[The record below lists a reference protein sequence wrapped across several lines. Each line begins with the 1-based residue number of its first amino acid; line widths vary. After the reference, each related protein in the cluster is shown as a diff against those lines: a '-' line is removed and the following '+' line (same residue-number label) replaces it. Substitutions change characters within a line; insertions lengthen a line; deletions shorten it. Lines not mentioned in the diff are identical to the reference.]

1 MLETNRIF
9 FFQDNLCNPT
19 PKICIFVGLK
29 KGFPDMENFVVSARK
44 YRPITFDTVVGQGSI
59 TNTLKNAIRNNTLA
73 QAFLFC
79 GPRGVG
85 KTTCARIMAK
95 TINCLNPTE
104 NMEACNE
111 CESCR
116 AFNNNASF
124 NIYELDAA
132 SNNSV
137 DDIRSLVDQV
147 RIPPQIG
154 QYKVYIIDEVHMLS
168 AAAFNAFLKTL
179 EEPPAYAKFIL
190 ATTEKHKIIPTI
202 LSRCQIF
209 DFKRITVDD
218 IAKHLAYV
226 AQSEGVNAEPEA
238 LNIIAQKADG
248 ALRDAL
254 SIFDQMVSFSG
265 KNITYKDV
273 IDNLNV
279 LDYDYYFQIV
289 DHILRGETSDILL
302 ILNDIIN
309 KGFEPQHFVSGMGNH
324 LRSLMVCKDPATV
337 QLLEVSEQLR
347 QRYLAQSQACPMPFL
362 IRALEINNK
371 CDIDYR
377 AANNKR
383 LHLEIALLKMC
394 ALCSQALNM
403 PTAQAQP
410 AQMPQNRPAQPVN
423 PTVPSGV
430 STGSTSAATKVPEPV
445 VTTKVPEPAVTTK
458 VPEPVEGPTPTAQK
472 AQQPTPQPN
481 NSTIQ
486 QQTAPVSTSSTSATT
501 ATSAQPVIRPR
512 GTTSSVSI
520 NKALQQAEQQ
530 AEEKEET
537 WDTPFT
543 QEQLT
548 ASWADFINRYKNVS
562 PNFAA
567 ALGKYTPK
575 LIGATEIHFSVDN
588 LLFEYDTEG
597 ISALKHH
604 LKQSLHNNQFAL
616 QPEVMEHPA
625 EIEAYTD
632 KDKFEKMVEERPFLR
647 TLQTE
652 LKLEGDL

>member
-1 MLETNRIF
+1 ML
-9 FFQDNLCNPT
+9 Q
-19 PKICIFVGLK
+19 VGRSNAEKLYFCRFNTATQK
-29 KGFPDMENFVVSARK
+29 MENFVVSARK
-44 YRPITFDTVVGQGSI
+44 YRPITFDSVVGQSSI
-59 TNTLKNAIRNNTLA
+59 TNTLKNAIRNHSLA
-73 QAFLFC
+73 QAYLFC

-104 NMEACNE
+104 NLEACNE

-137 DDIRSLVDQV
+137 DDIRNLVDQV

-168 AAAFNAFLKTL
+168 KDAFNAFLKTL

-209 DFKRITVDD
+209 DFKRITVED

-226 AQSEGVNAEPEA
+226 ASSEGVTADPEA

-265 KNITYKDV
+265 KTITYKDV

-289 DHILRGETSDILL
+289 DHILQGNTSDILL
-302 ILNDIIN
+302 LLNDIIS

-324 LRSLMVCKDPATV
+324 LRSLLVSKDPVTL
-337 QLLEVSEQLR
+337 QLLEVSDQLK
-347 QRYLAQSQACPMPFL
+347 QRYMNQSQACPLPFL
-362 IRALEINNK
+362 VKALEINNQ

-377 AANNKR
+377 SANNKR

-394 ALCSQALNM
+394 SLCSNALTL
-403 PTAQAQP
+403 PTTQAQP
-410 AQMPQNRPAQPVN
+410 VQVAQNRPAAQHPAQPSPIVAPVQQPKVVQQPQPQPQ
-423 PTVPSGV
+423 PTK
-430 STGSTSAATKVPEPV
+430 A
-445 VTTKVPEPAVTTK
+445 PEPAAPVPTQK
-458 VPEPVEGPTPTAQK
+458 VEEPTQK
-472 AQQPTPQPN
+472 PQP
-481 NSTIQ
+481 
-486 QQTAPVSTSSTSATT
+486 TSSTPTPVTPPSAPAP
-501 ATSAQPVIRPR
+501 ATPVVRPR
-512 GTTSSVSI
+512 GTASSISVSQ
-520 NKALQQAEQQ
+520 ALQKAEQKG
-530 AEEKEET
+530 EEVEET

-543 QEQLT
+543 QEQLDE
-548 ASWADFINRYKNVS
+548 AWSDFVTRYKTIS
-562 PNFAA
+562 PSFAA
-567 ALGKYTPK
+567 AIGKYTPK
-575 LIGATEIHFSVDN
+575 LGPKFEIHFSVDN
-588 LLFEYDTEG
+588 LLFEQDTEG
-597 ISALKHH
+597 MTALKHH
-604 LKQSLHNNQFAL
+604 LKNRLHNNQFEL
-616 QPEVMEHPA
+616 KPEVLDRPTEV
-625 EIEAYTD
+625 EAYTD

>member
-1 MLETNRIF
+1 M
-9 FFQDNLCNPT
+9 
-19 PKICIFVGLK
+19 
-29 KGFPDMENFVVSARK
+29 
-44 YRPITFDTVVGQGSI
+44 TFDTVVGQGSI
-59 TNTLKNAIRNNTLA
+59 TSTLKNAIRNNTLA

-137 DDIRSLVDQV
+137 EDIRSLVDQV

-218 IAKHLAYV
+218 IAKHLAFV
-226 AQSEGVNAEPEA
+226 AQSEGVTAEPEA

-265 KNITYKDV
+265 RNITYKDV

-302 ILNDIIN
+302 ILNDIIS

-324 LRSLMVCKDPATV
+324 LRSLLVCKDAATV

-347 QRYLAQSQACPMPFL
+347 QRYLAQSQACPLPFL
-362 IRALEINNK
+362 IKALEINNQ

-394 ALCSQALNM
+394 GLCSGALAM

-410 AQMPQNRPAQPVN
+410 VQVAQNRPMQQPV
-423 PTVPSGV
+423 SGGV
-430 STGSTSAATKVPEPV
+430 STGSTSAQPKVPEPV
-445 VTTKVPEPAVTTK
+445 VTK
-458 VPEPVEGPTPTAQK
+458 VPEPVEVPTTKPTY
-472 AQQPTPQPN
+472 QQSN
-481 NSTIQ
+481 
-486 QQTAPVSTSSTSATT
+486 APVSTGS
-501 ATSAQPVIRPR
+501 TSAQPVVRPR
-512 GTTSSVSI
+512 GTTSSISI
-520 NKALQQAEQQ
+520 NKAMQQAEQKV
-530 AEEKEET
+530 EEKEET
-537 WDTPFT
+537 WDSAFT

-548 ASWADFINRYKNVS
+548 EAWADFVNRYKIIS

-575 LIGATEIHFSVDN
+575 AIDGDIHFNVDN
-588 LLFEYDTEG
+588 KLFENDTEG
-597 ISALKHH
+597 MSALKNH
-604 LKQSLHNNQFAL
+604 LKNTLHNNQYKLVA
-616 QPEVMEHPA
+616 EVMERPA

-632 KDKFEKMVEERPFLR
+632 KEKFEKMAEEQPMLR

>member
-1 MLETNRIF
+1 M
-9 FFQDNLCNPT
+9 
-19 PKICIFVGLK
+19 
-29 KGFPDMENFVVSARK
+29 
-44 YRPITFDTVVGQGSI
+44 TFDTVVGQGSI

-95 TINCLNPTE
+95 TINCLHPTE
-104 NMEACNE
+104 NLEACNE

-137 DDIRSLVDQV
+137 EDIRSLVDQV

-226 AQSEGVNAEPEA
+226 AQSEGVSAEPEA

-289 DHILRGETSDILL
+289 DHILRGNTSDILL
-302 ILNDIIN
+302 ILNDIIS
-309 KGFEPQHFVSGMGNH
+309 KGFEPQHFINGLGNH
-324 LRSLMVCKDPATV
+324 LRSLMVCKDPITV

-394 ALCSQALNM
+394 ALCNQALNM

-410 AQMPQNRPAQPVN
+410 MQMPQNKPAQTAN
-423 PTVPSGV
+423 PTIPSGV
-430 STGSTSAATKVPEPV
+430 STGSTSA
-445 VTTKVPEPAVTTK
+445 TTKVLEPAVSSKVLEPAVTTK

-472 AQQPTPQPN
+472 VQQHQPTQSLN
-481 NSTIQ
+481 ASVTSG
-486 QQTAPVSTSSTSATT
+486 VSTSSTT
-501 ATSAQPVIRPR
+501 ATSAQPVVRPR
-512 GTTSSVSI
+512 GTTSSISI
-520 NKALQQAEQQ
+520 NKAMQQAGQK

-548 ASWADFINRYKNVS
+548 AAWADFVNRYKNVS

-575 LIGATEIHFSVDN
+575 LMGSAEIHFSVDN
-588 LLFEYDTEG
+588 LLFEHDTEG
-597 ISALKHH
+597 MSALKHH
-604 LKQSLHNNQFAL
+604 LKNSLHNNQYQL
-616 QPEVMEHPA
+616 KPEVMERPA
-625 EIEAYTD
+625 EIDAYTD
-632 KDKFEKMVEERPFLR
+632 KDKFEKMVEERPYLR

>member
-1 MLETNRIF
+1 
-9 FFQDNLCNPT
+9 
-19 PKICIFVGLK
+19 
-29 KGFPDMENFVVSARK
+29 MENFVVSARK

-137 DDIRSLVDQV
+137 EDIRSLVDQV

-302 ILNDIIN
+302 ILNDIIS

-410 AQMPQNRPAQPVN
+410 AQMPQNRPAQTVN

-445 VTTKVPEPAVTTK
+445 VTTKVPEPVE
-458 VPEPVEGPTPTAQK
+458 EPASTQQPQPNNSTI
-472 AQQPTPQPN
+472 QQPTPQPN
-481 NSTIQ
+481 NSTVQQSTIQ

-501 ATSAQPVIRPR
+501 ATSAQPSIRPR

-575 LIGATEIHFSVDN
+575 LIGTTEIHFSVDN

-616 QPEVMEHPA
+616 KPEVMEHPA

>member
-1 MLETNRIF
+1 
-9 FFQDNLCNPT
+9 
-19 PKICIFVGLK
+19 
-29 KGFPDMENFVVSARK
+29 MENFVVSARK

-137 DDIRSLVDQV
+137 EDIRSLVDQV

-302 ILNDIIN
+302 ILNDIIS

-458 VPEPVEGPTPTAQK
+458 VPEPVEGPVPTQQPQPINSTVQQSTI
-472 AQQPTPQPN
+472 QQPTPQPN

-486 QQTAPVSTSSTSATT
+486 QSTIQQPTPQPNNSTIQQSTIQQPT
-501 ATSAQPVIRPR
+501 PQPVIRPR

-575 LIGATEIHFSVDN
+575 LIGTTEIHFSVDN

-616 QPEVMEHPA
+616 KPEVMEHPA

>member
-1 MLETNRIF
+1 
-9 FFQDNLCNPT
+9 
-19 PKICIFVGLK
+19 
-29 KGFPDMENFVVSARK
+29 MENFVVSARK

-59 TNTLKNAIRNNTLA
+59 TSTLKNAIRNNTLA

-137 DDIRSLVDQV
+137 EDIRSLVDQV

-218 IAKHLAYV
+218 IAKHLAFV
-226 AQSEGVNAEPEA
+226 AQSEGVFAEPEA

-289 DHILRGETSDILL
+289 DHILHGDTSDILL
-302 ILNDIIN
+302 ILNDIIS

-324 LRSLMVCKDPATV
+324 LRSLLVCKDPVTV
-337 QLLEVSEQLR
+337 QLLEVSEQLK
-347 QRYLAQSQACPMPFL
+347 QRYLIQSQTCPLPIL
-362 IRALEINNK
+362 IKALEINNQ

-394 ALCSQALNM
+394 GLCSQALNI
-403 PTAQAQP
+403 PTVQAQP
-410 AQMPQNRPAQPVN
+410 VQMAQNRPATQPVQ
-423 PTVPSGV
+423 SSV
-430 STGSTSAATKVPEPV
+430 STSSTTAQPQPTQTA
-445 VTTKVPEPAVTTK
+445 KVPEPAVA
-458 VPEPVEGPTPTAQK
+458 ERGRSVEGPTVAPK
-472 AQQPTPQPN
+472 PQPQP
-481 NSTIQ
+481 SQ
-486 QQTAPVSTSSTSATT
+486 PTAPVSTGSTAAPTP
-501 ATSAQPVIRPR
+501 ASAQTVVRPR
-512 GTTSSVSI
+512 GTTSSISI
-520 NKALQQAEQQ
+520 NKAMQQAEQK

-548 ASWADFINRYKNVS
+548 ASWADFVNRYKNVS

-575 LIGATEIHFSVDN
+575 LIGQSEIHFSVDN
-588 LLFEYDTEG
+588 LLFERDTEG
-597 ISALKHH
+597 MSALKHH
-604 LKQSLHNNQFAL
+604 LKNSLHNNQYQL
-616 QPEVMEHPA
+616 KPEVMERPA

-632 KDKFEKMVEERPFLR
+632 KDKFEKMVEERPYLR

>member
-1 MLETNRIF
+1 
-9 FFQDNLCNPT
+9 
-19 PKICIFVGLK
+19 
-29 KGFPDMENFVVSARK
+29 MENFVVSARK
-44 YRPITFDTVVGQGSI
+44 YRPVTFDTVVGQGSI

-104 NMEACNE
+104 TMEACNE

-137 DDIRSLVDQV
+137 EDIRSLVDQV

-168 AAAFNAFLKTL
+168 PAAFNAFLKTL

-218 IAKHLAYV
+218 IAKHLAHV
-226 AQSEGVNAEPEA
+226 AQSEGVSAEPEA

-265 KNITYKDV
+265 KTITYKDV

-289 DHILRGETSDILL
+289 DHILHGNTSDILL
-302 ILNDIIN
+302 LLNDIIS

-324 LRSLMVCKDPATV
+324 LRSLLVSKDPVTL

-347 QRYLAQSQACPMPFL
+347 QRYMTQAQTCPLPFL
-362 IRALEINNK
+362 VKALEINNQ

-394 ALCSQALNM
+394 ALCSQALTM
-403 PTAQAQP
+403 PSAQAQP
-410 AQMPQNRPAQPVN
+410 VQVAQNRPATQQQPKATATPSVQSGVTTSPTTATAKAPEPVEGPSQRPATAQPQPSN
-423 PTVPSGV
+423 PTIQTSAPV
-430 STGSTSAATKVPEPV
+430 STGSTSA
-445 VTTKVPEPAVTTK
+445 
-458 VPEPVEGPTPTAQK
+458 TPT
-472 AQQPTPQPN
+472 
-481 NSTIQ
+481 
-486 QQTAPVSTSSTSATT
+486 
-501 ATSAQPVIRPR
+501 IRPR
-512 GTTSSVSI
+512 GTASSISVS
-520 NKALQQAEQQ
+520 KAMQQAEQKP
-530 AEEKEET
+530 EEKEET
-537 WDTPFT
+537 WDSPFT
-543 QEQLT
+543 EEQLK
-548 ASWADFINRYKNVS
+548 ASWTDFVEHYKHVS
-562 PNFAA
+562 PSFAA
-567 ALGKYTPK
+567 AIGKYTPK
-575 LIGATEIHFSVDN
+575 LGPKYEIHFGVDN
-588 LLFEYDTEG
+588 LLFEQDTEG
-597 ISALKHH
+597 MSMLKRH
-604 LKQSLHNNQFAL
+604 LKNNLHNNQFEL
-616 QPEVMEHPA
+616 KPEVMERPA
-625 EIEAYTD
+625 EVEAYTD